1 MIVISHGT
9 LLEVIKV
16 DKKCQKDVLLLHRAA
31 AEGTGCHREQD
42 HEQDASYDQIRGE
55 VQQIIIGQHLK
66 RNRNNIEGE
75 KMNLKLCYYNG
86 GHLRIYKVL
95 YL

>member
-1 MIVISHGT
+1 MVSKILLKTALAYFVMFVISHGS
-9 LLEVIKV
+9 LIEVIKV

-66 RNRNNIEGE
+66 RNRKSIEG
-75 KMNLKLCYYNG
+75 KK
-86 GHLRIYKVL
+86 
-95 YL
+95 